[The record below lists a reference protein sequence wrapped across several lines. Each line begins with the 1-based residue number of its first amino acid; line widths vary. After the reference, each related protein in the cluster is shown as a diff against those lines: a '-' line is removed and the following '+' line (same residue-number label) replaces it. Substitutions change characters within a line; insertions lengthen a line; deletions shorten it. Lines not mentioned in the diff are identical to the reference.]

1 MLALWDTAAISLA
14 RAALELGLIPGRD
27 LDIAGWC
34 LEENFETDYASLCP
48 ELANNCAAV
57 VWNMADVARSVFN
70 RLDDRLE
77 EPDLPP
83 AHILLP
89 MKLWAPA
96 AARGDAGQSGLAR

>member
-1 MLALWDTAAISLA
+1 
-14 RAALELGLIPGRD
+14 
-27 LDIAGWC
+27 
-34 LEENFETDYASLCP
+34 
-48 ELANNCAAV
+48 
-57 VWNMADVARSVFN
+57 MADVARSVFN